1 MLALRPATVALAGA
15 LLLVSSVASAQP
27 TIAADAQYPDRIVG
41 GNDQG
46 TLSLS
51 RGSQFDQYGI
61 SYSDCAAGMVLS
73 FDLAL
78 AGFTSDETLQIWGS
92 VSPTDCT
99 QPANRTGT
107 APACWLLA
115 TPFTNVT
122 NGASEVFS
130 VNVWDLVGNQL
141 ASVAALRTATYAPL
155 DSSACRAQS
164 GSEAVPMYIFFM
176 PIDSSSNV
184 VGGST
189 LYRYQITTDLVAPA
203 PPAIQPLTVGDTY
216 LTVNWTANTDPDTL
230 GYDVFMYPAPGASA
244 DAQVEASA
252 ADGPTIECIE
262 AGPESGLGDADCFTT
277 TTGGNAYD
285 AGNICPGDL
294 LGEFVSIYPV
304 APSTTS
310 TPTDEAG
317 SVEASTD
324 EAGLTE
330 AGSESTSSGYP
341 GIGPIAQMQPY
352 IVASSTTPTVYGAV
366 NGSLQVNNL
375 TNETHYEFVVSSVD
389 AEGNVG
395 PPSPMVCDFPDT
407 TTDFFQSYRA
417 DGGLAGGGCALDPQR
432 LTGAG
437 AGVAGLG
444 LLLAAAVRRR
454 RRS

>member
-1 MLALRPATVALAGA
+1 MLPLRPAVVALTGA
-15 LLLVSSVASAQP
+15 LLLVPSVASAQP
-27 TIAADAQYPDRIVG
+27 TIAAINQYPDRIVG

-46 TLSLS
+46 TTSLS
-51 RGSQFDQYGI
+51 RGTQFDQYGI
-61 SYSDCAAGMVLS
+61 SYTDCAAGMVLS
-73 FDLAL
+73 FDLTL
-78 AGFTSDETLQIWGS
+78 SGFTSDETLQIWAAP
-92 VSPTDCT
+92 SPTDCT
-99 QPANRTGT
+99 QAAARTGT
-107 APACWLLA
+107 PTCWLLA
-115 TPFTNVT
+115 PPVTNVSSGPT
-122 NGASEVFS
+122 AFE

-141 ASVAALRTATYAPL
+141 ESLASTRTATYTPL

-164 GSEAVPMYIFFM
+164 GPEAVPMYIFFM
-176 PIDSSSNV
+176 PVDSSSNV

-203 PPAIQPLTVGDTY
+203 PPAMSPLTVGDTY
-216 LTVNWTANTDPDTL
+216 LTVNWTASTDTDTL

-244 DAQVEASA
+244 DAQVDAPA
-252 ADGPTIECIE
+252 ADAPTIECID

-277 TTGGNAYD
+277 TTGGNEFD
-285 AGNICPGDL
+285 SGDICPGDV

-317 SVEASTD
+317 TVEASTD
-324 EAGLTE
+324 EAGFLE
-330 AGSESTSSGYP
+330 AGSTSATSGNP

-352 IVASSTTPTVYGAV
+352 IVASPTTPTVYGAV

-375 TNETHYEFVVSSVD
+375 TNETRYEFVVSSVD

-417 DGGLAGGGCALDPQR
+417 DGGLAGGGCALDSQEV
-432 LTGAG
+432 TGAG

-444 LLLAAAVRRR
+444 LVLAAAARRR
-454 RRS
+454 RRR